1 MKTNAL
7 TNNLVG
13 FLNNGFGHTSSS
25 KQRDRE
31 WNIIKDAAANTDI
44 AWGNPSMWIAK
55 ANPVV
60 RMVKGH
66 LNKWHPHTGVDSD
79 LISHFAQSLVL
90 AQALG
95 ANQTASIGLI
105 TEWFDGW
112 DAWLK
117 NDSQGAGYSNDD
129 LAADLAG
136 AYGYTATEALN
147 AGLFSHTRS
156 EDYHNDWFL
165 NGNTGFID
173 NLKKIW
179 DLWDDSVVQSATDE
193 SDAESL
199 IASNIILNTFGN
211 KGSLS
216 GYMVA
221 GFRNY
226 GVVLASS
233 AANAQNGLGFKGDIH
248 HGSWDVE
255 GVVDPGAG
263 ITLTDTNDDGLW
275 TNRSVS
281 LSWPAFEQVYIRSY
295 NFEVNGYSVSV
306 PAGSASISFDPQVD
320 GNFSKAW
327 PVSISYTRII
337 T

>member
-1 MKTNAL
+1 MNSNAVIDS
-7 TNNLVG
+7 LVG
-13 FLNNGFGHTSSS
+13 FSNSGFGHTSNSQ
-25 KQRDRE
+25 QRDRE

-44 AWGNPSMWIAK
+44 TWENPSMWIAK
-55 ANPVV
+55 ASPVV
-60 RMVKGH
+60 SMISKHVD
-66 LNKWHPHTGVDSD
+66 KWHPHTGANSD
-79 LISHFAQSLVL
+79 LIAHFGQSLVL

-147 AGLFSHTRS
+147 AGLFSHTQS

-165 NGNTGFID
+165 DGDTGFID

-179 DLWDDSVVQSATDE
+179 DLWDDSVVQSTPDK
-193 SDAESL
+193 DHAEAL
-199 IASNIILNTFGN
+199 INTFGD
-211 KGSLS
+211 KGSVLS

-221 GFRNY
+221 GFRSY

-233 AANAQNGLGFKGDIH
+233 AANAQNGLGFKGHIH
-248 HGSWDVE
+248 SGTWDVE
-255 GVVDPGAG
+255 GVVDPGTG

-281 LSWPAFEQVYIRSY
+281 LSWPAYEQVTVVAG
-295 NFEVNGYSVSV
+295 NFGQNGFSVSV

-320 GNFSKAW
+320 GNNTKAW
-327 PVSISYTRII
+327 PVSISYTKII
-337 T
+337 G